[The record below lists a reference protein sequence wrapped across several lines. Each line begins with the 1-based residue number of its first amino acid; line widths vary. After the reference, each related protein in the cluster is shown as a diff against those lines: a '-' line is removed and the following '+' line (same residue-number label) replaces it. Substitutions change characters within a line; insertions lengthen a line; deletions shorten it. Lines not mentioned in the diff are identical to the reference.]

1 MYAAGKSYRL
11 TTDIVGIEPGESRVR
26 GVLIP
31 TGNAVQVVRCPSAA
45 GERMADV
52 LWGGKTVVV
61 YERDLRSRTREIREK
76 SAS

>member
-26 GVLIP
+26 G
-31 TGNAVQVVRCPSAA
+31 VVRCPSAA